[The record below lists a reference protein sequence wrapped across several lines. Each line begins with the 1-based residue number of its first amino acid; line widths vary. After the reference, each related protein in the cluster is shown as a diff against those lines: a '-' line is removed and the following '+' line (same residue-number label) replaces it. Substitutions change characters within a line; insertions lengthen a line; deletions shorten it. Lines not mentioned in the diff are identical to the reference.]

1 MIESD
6 ETYFMERTKR
16 MIEMAQFH
24 RIKFLSEVEGLS
36 QRKIAEKLGIS
47 RNTVKKYL
55 NTNTAPTTVLRKK
68 VYGTKEYSEETK
80 RVIPIIDQWLE
91 DEKNNWKKQKHT
103 AIKIYKRLVDE
114 YDFKGSA
121 SNIRKIVAKRRQ
133 QIQEV
138 FIPLDFQLGHQFQFD
153 WGEADIILQGRTQR
167 IYLFC
172 FQLSA
177 SRMRFIKAYL
187 HERQEAFLDG
197 FVHAFEFL
205 GGVPTE
211 GLLDNLKSAVQKI
224 LQGRDRL
231 EQEAFIGLQA
241 HYVFK
246 AEFCNPARGNEKGRI
261 EGTVGYVRRN
271 ALVPYPEVQTMD
283 ELNDFLLDFCLKEAE
298 NTHVP
303 HKPETVY
310 EMWQKEKEYLH
321 PLPANRFEAC
331 KLVSC
336 KVNKTSLISVDT
348 NRYSVPC
355 SFVGQAVWAK
365 IFVDRVIVVAQNHV
379 IAEHPRSYER
389 NQMITM
395 LDHYLEALLRKPRA
409 IRDAHAFQSSDI
421 PDVFRRFHLKMREQE
436 GAVGDQK
443 FIRLLL
449 LHRDIGME
457 SLTNALLEAE
467 KIQVFRYETV
477 HEIIQKLTN
486 QHISIAD
493 LPLDKTPVNL
503 LDYKVEKSNIE
514 KYGQLTGGNKK

>member
-1 MIESD
+1 
-6 ETYFMERTKR
+6 

-24 RIKFLSEVEGLS
+24 NIKFLKEVEGLS
-36 QRKIAEKLGIS
+36 QRQIATKLGIS
-47 RNTVKKYL
+47 RNTVSKYL
-55 NTNTAPTTVLRKK
+55 KENIAPTTVLRKT
-68 VYGTKEYSEETK
+68 VYGTKQFAAETQ

-91 DEKNNWKKQKHT
+91 DEQNNWKKQKHT
-103 AIKIYKRLVDE
+103 AIKIYKRLVEE

-133 QIQEV
+133 KVQEV

-167 IYLFC
+167 VFLFC
-172 FQLSA
+172 MQLSA
-177 SRMRFIKAYL
+177 SRMPFVKAFL

-197 FVHAFEFL
+197 FVHAFEFF

-231 EQEAFIGLQA
+231 EQDSFIGLQA
-241 HYVFK
+241 HYLFK
-246 AEFCNPARGNEKGRI
+246 AEFCNPASGNEKGRI

-271 ALVPYPEVQTMD
+271 ALVPYPVVQSIE
-283 ELNDFLLDFCLKEAE
+283 ELNEYLLDFCLKEAAR
-298 NTHVP
+298 THVP
-303 HKPETVY
+303 HKSETVL
-310 EMWQKEKEYLH
+310 EMWEKEKEYLH
-321 PLPANRFEAC
+321 PLPSDRYEAC
-331 KLVSC
+331 KLLSC
-336 KVNKTSLISVDT
+336 KVNKTSLITVDT

-389 NQMITM
+389 NQMITV
-395 LDHYLEALLRKPRA
+395 LDHYLEVLLKKPRA

-421 PDVFRRFHLKMREQE
+421 PDIFRRFHLKMREQE
-436 GAVGDQK
+436 GAAGDQK

-449 LHRDIGME
+449 FHRDIGME

-467 KIQVFRYETV
+467 KTQVFRYETV

-486 QHISIAD
+486 QHIIITD
-493 LPLDKTPVNL
+493 LPIDKTPVNL
-503 LDYKVEKSNIE
+503 LDYKVNKSNIE
-514 KYGQLTGGNKK
+514 KYGQLTGGNR

>member
-1 MIESD
+1 
-6 ETYFMERTKR
+6 

-24 RIKFLSEVEGLS
+24 NIKFLKEVEGLS
-36 QRKIAEKLGIS
+36 QRQIATKLGIS
-47 RNTVKKYL
+47 RNTVSKYL
-55 NTNTAPTTVLRKK
+55 KENIAPTTVLRKN
-68 VYGTKEYSEETK
+68 VYGTKEYSTETK

-91 DEKNNWKKQKHT
+91 DDQKTWKKQKHT

-121 SNIRKIVAKRRQ
+121 SNIRKIVAKRRKE
-133 QIQEV
+133 IQEV

-172 FQLSA
+172 VQLSA
-177 SRMRFIKAYL
+177 SRMRFVRAYI
-187 HERQEAFLDG
+187 HAKQEAFLDG

-211 GLLDNLKSAVQKI
+211 GLLDNLKTAVIKI

-246 AEFCNPARGNEKGRI
+246 AEFCNPASGNEKGRV

-271 ALVPYPEVQTMD
+271 ALVPYPEVQSMD
-283 ELNDFLLDFCLKEAE
+283 ELNDYLLDWCLKEAGR
-298 NTHVP
+298 THVP
-303 HKPETVY
+303 NKSETVL
-310 EMWQKEKEYLH
+310 EMWEKEKEYFH
-321 PLPANRFEAC
+321 PLPTNRFEAC
-331 KLVSC
+331 KLLSC
-336 KVNKTSLISVDT
+336 KVNKTSLITVET

-355 SFVGQAVWAK
+355 SFAGQAVWAK
-365 IFVDRVIVVAQNHV
+365 IFVDRVIVVAQNRV
-379 IAEHPRSYER
+379 IAEHSRSYES
-389 NQMITM
+389 NQMITV
-395 LDHYLEALLRKPRA
+395 LDHYLEVLLKKPRA
-409 IRDAHAFQSSDI
+409 IRDAHAFQSTEV
-421 PDVFRRFHLKMREQE
+421 PDVFKRFHLKMREQE
-436 GAVGDQK
+436 GSVGDRK

-457 SLTNALLEAE
+457 SLTNALMEAE
-467 KIQVFRYETV
+467 KTQVFRYEKV

-486 QHISIAD
+486 QHITIST
-493 LPLDKTPVNL
+493 LPTDKTPVNL
-503 LDYKVEKSNIE
+503 LDYKVNKSSIE
-514 KYGQLTGGNKK
+514 QYGQLTGGRK